1 MPTCTFVHDY
11 AHLIMRRKII
21 YAILVVVASPFVLFV
36 LLAILLYCPPVQR
49 WAVGIAADYASEHMG
64 MDVSIRDVRL
74 CFPLD
79 LKVNGLRAVKPN
91 DSIPQRRDTIVN
103 AGSIICEVQMRPL
116 FDGQVNIDIMQ
127 IDSVA
132 MNTATMI
139 PDVRV
144 KGFVGHALVTS
155 HGIDL
160 NRDTLLLNNVVMAD
174 ADLDICLADTAQKDT
189 TTTKTPWKIRLRK
202 LDVQRSRVMVHMP
215 GDTLNAEICMEKVE
229 ARDGFFDLYNAVY
242 KIATIDVRNTDIAYD
257 NRFAV
262 KQKGFDPNHIT
273 ASRLNIGIDSLYL
286 AAPDIAMKIRS
297 CNTTL
302 WPDFRLPKPGKGV
315 AALGETGD
323 GGFRISSA
331 VADVR
336 IDSLSIHVRGLDVK
350 TPWSAVTGWADLD
363 MNTFDEKNPGRM
375 QAAVDMS
382 IGKPDVMFFAGDMI
396 PKEIMRQWP
405 KLPATLRG
413 ELSGNMRR
421 MVLKD
426 VNMDIPGL
434 ASAAVDGTMLSLD
447 NPGSLMA
454 DARIRLNAAGGNGSV
469 TGTAHFNAA
478 TMAYDARLNIN
489 RLNINHFMPGYGMGR
504 FTGNIDVKGRGYA
517 LLSPNTVMTAK
528 ARVGAFRYSGYDLSG
543 AMADV
548 TLANGRARANITSQ
562 NEILDGDIALDALL
576 SKKKIKATVGA
587 DIKNIDLYALRL
599 TKVPLSIGACGHLD
613 VDMDMKENY
622 VVMGHV
628 SDIRITDSASVFH
641 PNDIELDI
649 MTHPDTTHAVVDC
662 GDFHLRMDAR
672 GGVARLASLSETMTK
687 EINRQINE
695 RIIDEMALRRKL
707 PEADIYLTSGT
718 ENTMAR
724 LVQRMG
730 YQFSSVY
737 ANVKTSPVAGIN
749 GEMKIDTLKM
759 EGLQLDAISLDV
771 ESDDDNTNY
780 TLGVENGKD
789 NPQYTFKAIL
799 AGELKPNGTTMD
811 LTIDDGNGRR
821 GIDVGLEALMQPDG
835 IRMAIADRKQIL
847 GYRAFAPNKDN
858 HVTLTRDMRVSADVK
873 LVADD
878 GTGIQIY
885 TDDEN
890 ATALQDI
897 TFSVHQLDIAGI
909 LSILPYTPSVTG
921 VLNGDFHF
929 VVEPDAMS
937 ISGDINTR
945 DLVYEGCAMGNIS
958 AEIVYM
964 PQQDGT
970 HHVDGILLK
979 DGNEVASIVGTYR
992 FGTIDHIDAEVTLN
1006 DTPMDIINGFIPD
1019 QIIGFAGTGR
1029 GTLSVKGRTD
1039 APVVN
1044 GEMYLG
1050 NAKLISVPYGVELA
1064 IDSAPVQIEDSKIL
1078 FRDFAFY
1085 DSNKKPL
1092 TVNGFC
1098 DMQELSNITVD
1109 LKVRGENILIINAKE
1124 NRRSEAY
1131 GKAYVNFFSSILG
1144 PVDHLAV
1151 RAKLDVLPSTNL
1163 YYILRDSPITTDN
1176 RLKELVKFT
1185 DFTQP
1190 QAQPTVLPTVDGID
1204 VNLNISVMSGSH
1216 ITCWMNTNHT
1226 NYLDITGS
1234 GDLRMRYAA
1243 DKLSMTG
1250 RYTIAQGEMKYSLPV
1265 IPLKTF
1271 TISEDSYIEF
1281 TGDIMNPRLN
1291 ITATE
1296 KNRATVT
1303 EDGQS
1308 RTVEF
1313 TCGVA
1318 ISKTLQDM
1326 GLEFIISAP
1335 EDQQTNDALSRMSME
1350 ERGKLTVTMLTTGMY
1365 LADTNTA
1372 GVTMNSALSSFLQQE
1387 INNIA
1392 GAALKTLDL
1401 SIGLENNTRADGT
1414 MSMDYSFKFAKRF
1427 WNNRVSVAVGGK
1439 ISTGTQNDGKT
1450 PSFFDNIEMQYRL
1463 SDTSNQYLRLFYKH
1477 DVYDYLEG
1485 YLDQYGAGYMWKR
1498 KLQNFKDIFS
1508 FGSGT
1513 ARKEVRDTVPADS
1526 LRQ

>member
-1 MPTCTFVHDY
+1 MG
-11 AHLIMRRKII
+11 RKTL
-21 YAILVVVASPFVLFV
+21 YTILAVIASPFVLFM

-49 WAVGIAADYASEHMG
+49 WAVGLAAGYASEQMG
-64 MDVSIRDVRL
+64 MEVTVRDVRL
-74 CFPLD
+74 RFPLD
-79 LKVNGLRAVKPN
+79 LKVNGVRAVKPN
-91 DSIPQRRDTIVN
+91 DTIPQRRDTIMN

-116 FDGQVNIDIMQ
+116 FKGQVNVDIMQ
-127 IDSVA
+127 MDSVA

-160 NRDTLLLNNVVMAD
+160 KQDTLLLDKVVMDD
-174 ADLDICLADTAQKDT
+174 ANLDICLADTAKEDT
-189 TTTKTPWKIRLRK
+189 TQTKTPWKIRLMT

-215 GDTLNAEICMEKVE
+215 GDTINAEVDIDKVE
-229 ARDGFFDLYNAVY
+229 VRDGYFDLYNAIY
-242 KIATIDVRNTDIAYD
+242 QIAAIDVRNIDVAYD

-262 KQKGFDPNHIT
+262 KQKGFDPNHIS
-273 ASRLNIGIDSLYL
+273 ASRLNLGIDSLYL
-286 AAPDIAMKIRS
+286 ASPDIAMKIRS

-336 IDSLSIHVRGLDVK
+336 MDSLSIHVRGLDVR
-350 TPWSAVTGWADLD
+350 TPWSAVKGWADLD
-363 MNTFDEKNPGRM
+363 MNTFDENSPGTM
-375 QAAVDMS
+375 QAGIDMS
-382 IGKPDVMFFAGDMI
+382 IGKPDVAFFAGDMI

-405 KLPATLRG
+405 QKPATLCG

-421 MVLKD
+421 MVLRD
-426 VNMDIPGL
+426 VRADVPGL
-434 ASAAVDGTMLSLD
+434 ASAAVDATVLSLD
-447 NPGSLMA
+447 KPESMMA
-454 DARIRLNAAGGNGSV
+454 DARMRLTAAGGNGSV
-469 TGTAHFNAA
+469 TGSAHFNAA
-478 TMAYDARLNIN
+478 TMAYDARLSVN
-489 RLNINHFMPGYGMGR
+489 RLNINRFMPGYGMGR
-504 FTGNIDVKGRGYA
+504 FTGSIDVKGRGYDPF
-517 LLSPNTVMTAK
+517 SPSTVMTAK

-548 TLANGRARANITSQ
+548 TLANGRARASIKAQ
-562 NEILDGDIALDALL
+562 DKILDGDIVLDALL
-576 SKKKIKATVGA
+576 SKKKIQATVGA

-599 TKVPLSIGACGHLD
+599 TKIPLSIGACGHLD
-613 VDMDMKENY
+613 IDMDMKENY

-641 PNDIELDI
+641 PDDIELDI

-662 GDFHLRMDAR
+662 GDFHLRMDAK
-672 GGVARLASLSETMTK
+672 GGVARLASLSETMTR
-687 EINRQINE
+687 EINRQIAE
-695 RIIDEMALRRKL
+695 RVIDEMALRRKL
-707 PEADIYLTSGT
+707 PVADIYLSSGT
-718 ENTMAR
+718 DNTMAR
-724 LVQRMG
+724 LAQRMG
-730 YQFSSVY
+730 YQFASIY
-737 ANVKTSPVAGIN
+737 ANVKTSPIEGIN
-749 GEMKIDTLKM
+749 GTMALDTLKM
-759 EGLQLDAISLDV
+759 EGLQLDAIRLDV
-771 ESDDDNTNY
+771 TSDDDNTNY
-780 TLGVENGKD
+780 TLAVENGEK
-789 NPQYTFKAIL
+789 NPQYTFKALL
-799 AGELKPNGTTMD
+799 AGEMKPNGTTMD
-811 LTIDDGNGRR
+811 LTIDDANGRR
-821 GIDVGLEALMQPDG
+821 GIDLGLEAMMMPDG

-847 GYRAFAPNKDN
+847 GYRAFTPNKDN
-858 HVTLTRDMRVSADVK
+858 HVTMTRDMRVSADVK

-878 GTGIQIY
+878 GTGVQIY

-890 ATALQDI
+890 AAALQDI

-921 VLNGDFHF
+921 VLDGDFHF
-929 VVEPDAMS
+929 VMEPDAMS
-937 ISGDINTR
+937 ISGDISTR
-945 DLVYEGCAMGNIS
+945 DLVYEGCPMGNIS
-958 AEIVYM
+958 TEIVYM
-964 PQQDGT
+964 PQQDGS

-979 DGNEVASIVGTYR
+979 DGREVAAIVGTYR

-1029 GTLSVKGRTD
+1029 GTLTVKGTVD

-1050 NAKLISVPYGVELA
+1050 DAKLISLPYGVELE
-1064 IDSAPVQIEDSKIL
+1064 IDKAPVEIKDSKIL
-1078 FRDFAFY
+1078 FSDFAFY

-1092 TVNGFC
+1092 TVNGYC
-1098 DMQELSNITVD
+1098 DMQELSNMTVD
-1109 LKVRGENILIINAKE
+1109 LGVRGENILIINAKE

-1131 GKAYVNFFSSILG
+1131 GKAYVNFYSSIKG

-1176 RLKELVKFT
+1176 RLKELVRFT

-1190 QAQPTVLPTVDGID
+1190 QTPPTVLPTVDGID
-1204 VNLNISVMSGSH
+1204 VNLNISVMAGSH

-1281 TGDIMNPRLN
+1281 AGDIMNPRLN

-1296 KNRATVT
+1296 QNRATVA

-1308 RTVEF
+1308 RTVNF

-1335 EDQQTNDALSRMSME
+1335 EDQQVNDALSRMSLE
-1350 ERGKLTVTMLTTGMY
+1350 ERGKLAVTMLTTGMY

-1508 FGSGT
+1508 FSSGAAKKT
-1513 ARKEVRDTVPADS
+1513 VQDTIPADTI
-1526 LRQ
+1526 RR